1 MGMDLRAG
9 KGREPGPD
17 RLSRLM
23 RAPDRTRPPDGVDET
38 PDVDAAVERWGATA
52 MPDWL
57 ESGAGRRRWSERQ
70 SASFEIL
77 DDDLDHVVE
86 SSRRPVDD
94 DEDDEWDE
102 RKNRWTMLPRAAIGL
117 VAVGLIGCAFAGYT
131 LLRENEPVAPLVAF
145 EQSVEPTG
153 TPSAGPPS
161 PPPPTEI
168 VVSVVGMVSRPG
180 LVRLRAGARVADA
193 LDGAGGAGAGADLLS
208 LNLAQVVHDGDQILV
223 GRSGG
228 DQVRSAVVTS
238 GDRPTTE
245 PGGSLPTGGG
255 RQVDLNSAT
264 EAQLDE
270 LPGVGPVTAQ
280 AIIAWRSDHGRF
292 SSVDQ
297 LAEVDGIGPSRL
309 AKLRPL
315 VTVG

>member
-9 KGREPGPD
+9 KNREPGPD

-23 RAPDRTRPPDGVDET
+23 RAPERTRPPDGEDET
-38 PDVDAAVERWGATA
+38 PDADPAVERWGATA

-57 ESGAGRRRWSERQ
+57 DSGAGRRRWSERQ

-77 DDDLDHVVE
+77 DDDLDHVDE
-86 SSRRPVDD
+86 SPRSLNDD
-94 DEDDEWDE
+94 DDDDWDE
-102 RKNRWTMLPRAAIGL
+102 RKHRWTMLPRAAIGL

-145 EQSVEPTG
+145 EQSVEPKG
-153 TPSAGPPS
+153 SPSAGQAS
-161 PPPPTEI
+161 TPPPTEMVI
-168 VVSVVGMVSRPG
+168 SVVGMVSRPG
-180 LVRLRAGARVADA
+180 LVRLRPGSRVADA
-193 LDGAGGAGAGADLLS
+193 LDRAGGAREGADLLS

-238 GDRPTTE
+238 GDETTTA
-245 PGGSLPTGGG
+245 PGGSLPTGDG
-255 RQVDLNSAT
+255 RQVDLNTAT

-280 AIIAWRSDHGRF
+280 AIIAWRSTHGRF
-292 SSVDQ
+292 TSVDQ

>member
-161 PPPPTEI
+161 PPSPTEI

-280 AIIAWRSDHGRF
+280 AIIAWRSAHGRF